1 MAKGTAAMR
10 TRSECGAGDA
20 DLHAGHPRSK
30 CASVA
35 TKRGHRTLT
44 RLTEVVSHLVGV
56 ADRMHSVLM
65 DRADALMGCIENSA
79 QEADWRPST
88 M

>member
-1 MAKGTAAMR
+1 
-10 TRSECGAGDA
+10 
-20 DLHAGHPRSK
+20 
-30 CASVA
+30 
-35 TKRGHRTLT
+35 
-44 RLTEVVSHLVGV
+44 
-56 ADRMHSVLM
+56 MHSVLM